1 MTGMEPPAPT
11 CWVTTYRGVPDFLP
25 LALEHGPAHVARLH
39 EFRERG
45 LVLMAGPL
53 TEPFDG
59 SAMAVFT
66 TREAAEEFVAGD
78 PFVTSGAVAE
88 WTLRAWAEG
97 LSRSS

>member
-1 MTGMEPPAPT
+1 MTGVEPPAAT
-11 CWVTTYRGVPDFLP
+11 RWVMTYRGIPDFLP
-25 LALEHGPAHVARLH
+25 LALEHGPAHVARLR
-39 EFRERG
+39 EFQTRG

-59 SAMAVFT
+59 GAMAIFA

-88 WTLRAWAEG
+88 WSLRAWAEG
-97 LSRSS
+97 LSSSS